1 MTDVAKSDL
10 QVVSVTDNSPL
21 GIFYLCAGLFIFS
34 FQDVIIKELSD
45 TYPVHQLVFIR
56 GLVAAPLLFLLV
68 HFDSGFA
75 SLKTKKYGQ
84 HALRILL
91 MFCSY
96 LSFYLA
102 IAAIPLTTAVSLY
115 FTAPLM
121 ITALAVPI
129 LGEKV
134 GIRRL
139 LGIVAGFGGV
149 MVMLRPGAG
158 VFEPAALLPI
168 ISAFTYAASQM
179 LSRKLGSADS
189 ASMMAFY
196 IAIGFTYIG
205 GVMGL
210 GIHLAGIEP
219 ASHPSLNF
227 LLQPWKMPSGLEFAM
242 IAIIGVISAMGFFLL
257 SQAYRIGVASTVAP
271 FEYTAM
277 LWAVILSYLVW
288 GTTPD
293 VFTIVGALIIVAS
306 GVYVLRRERVRT
318 SRPLAAKGPY
328 RSR

>member
-1 MTDVAKSDL
+1 MTDLAKSGP
-10 QVVSVTDNSPL
+10 QAAGRTDNGPL
-21 GIFYLCAGLFIFS
+21 GVFYLCAGLFIFS

-45 TYPVHQLVFIR
+45 KYPVHQLVFIR
-56 GLVAAPLLFLLV
+56 GMVAAPLLFALV

-75 SLKTKKYGQ
+75 SLKTDRYGQ
-84 HALRILL
+84 HALRIIL

-121 ITALAVPI
+121 ITALAVPM
-129 LGEKV
+129 LGEKI
-134 GIRRL
+134 GIRRFCGVL
-139 LGIVAGFGGV
+139 AGFGGV
-149 MVMLRPGAG
+149 LIMLRPGAA
-158 VFEPAALLPI
+158 VFDPAALLPI
-168 ISAFTYAASQM
+168 VSAFTYAASQM
-179 LSRKLGSADS
+179 FSRKLGSTDS

-205 GVMGL
+205 GIMGL

-219 ASHPSLNF
+219 AAHPSLNF
-227 LLQPWKMPSGLEFAM
+227 LLMPWKMPSGLEFAM
-242 IAIIGVISAMGFFLL
+242 IATIGVISAMGFFLL
-257 SQAYRIGVASTVAP
+257 SQAYRIGAANTVAP

-277 LWAVILSYLVW
+277 LWAVVLSYLVW

-293 VFTIVGALIIVAS
+293 ALTVVGALIIVAA
-306 GVYVLRRERVRT
+306 GVYVLRRESVRVKK
-318 SRPLAAKGPY
+318 PLAAKGPY